1 MPSTPRT
8 SEMINSEDIDASE
21 VRHGMAFLSISSV
34 WHSLKDKGEHVT
46 HMCRCVHCSHL
57 TLLLWRQQ
65 PPQRFLIFFL
75 WNICWKTIYCFIKC
89 LHPHFHTMPFS
100 PNALS
105 PSSSCRCSCM
115 HDLQHVQK
123 PQRLAERSRVGHRD
137 LACAL
142 FLIRAGLVQNEVRVD
157 GWLDQ
162 QKRQISGG
170 ISTADPVTG
179 RLWNIKIKT
188 ERKSF
193 KGSARASPTVAGH
206 AFTPPATVTR
216 ISTFDNRHRRERP
229 ASHVEGSFQIF
240 FKNWNWNVQPV
251 LKWKILGEAAVPAG
265 NGGQR
270 LKKLARCSVWA
281 WYSPE
286 NGVLRYERPKEERQP
301 GGRSGHKLITWARW
315 MDVEGKKR
323 HSPRQ
328 GQEKKNY
335 FYGIFFFSPSNWR
348 AWRTAKCTTLLQ
360 IPKCC
365 RKECHAVQLIYSSLF
380 LRLQFMFTITWWEM
394 LVSCPP
400 TLSWIVCFMQ

>member
-1 MPSTPRT
+1 
-8 SEMINSEDIDASE
+8 
-21 VRHGMAFLSISSV
+21 
-34 WHSLKDKGEHVT
+34 
-46 HMCRCVHCSHL
+46 
-57 TLLLWRQQ
+57 
-65 PPQRFLIFFL
+65 
-75 WNICWKTIYCFIKC
+75 
-89 LHPHFHTMPFS
+89 MPFS

-123 PQRLAERSRVGHRD
+123 PQRLAERSGVEHRD
-137 LACAL
+137 LVCAL

-162 QKRQISGG
+162 QKRQISAG

-216 ISTFDNRHRRERP
+216 ISTFDNAHEMSRHRREGP

-251 LKWKILGEAAVPAG
+251 LKWKILGEAAVPAS

-270 LKKLARCSVWA
+270 LKKLARCSVGA

-286 NGVLRYERPKEERQP
+286 KGVLRYERPKEETTR
-301 GGRSGHKLITWARW
+301 RSIRTQADYMST
-315 MDVEGKKR
+315 MDGCGSR
-323 HSPRQ
+323 
-328 GQEKKNY
+328 
-335 FYGIFFFSPSNWR
+335 
-348 AWRTAKCTTLLQ
+348 
-360 IPKCC
+360 
-365 RKECHAVQLIYSSLF
+365 RKEETLSQTRTRKKTISMASFSFLLRTGGHGGLPSVLHCFKYQKMLQERTPCNPTHIQFIVFTFAIYVYNQLVGNAGVLSTYIVMNSLGG
-380 LRLQFMFTITWWEM
+380 EM
-394 LVSCPP
+394 LLWSRDSSFWVLCNNHQFHKSKCFIVQFTHPV
-400 TLSWIVCFMQ
+400 TINGSTQVLTALSDNLWHHFMCSLHH